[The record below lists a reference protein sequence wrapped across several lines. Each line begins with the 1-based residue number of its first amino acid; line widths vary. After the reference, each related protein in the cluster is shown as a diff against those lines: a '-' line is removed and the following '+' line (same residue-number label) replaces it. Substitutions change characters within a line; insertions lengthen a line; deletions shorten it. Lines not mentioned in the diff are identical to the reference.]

1 MMNDDDDD
9 DCLLLEISLF
19 LSTFFFRFFFF
30 FFFFFFRLLLLL
42 QKKERT
48 TTNNNNNN
56 QKSKD
61 RREQQCTRRFSCTS
75 ATGAGQRSRTRR
87 TSLDA
92 GISSVRRVF
101 FFSSSRVLARAR
113 FSLSL
118 SLSLSLSFA
127 YFKNDFVFSRLSR
140 AFLYAV
146 NTTSQVKRTYR
157 ECCEPAS
164 VQSVKRQCSNDT

>member
-1 MMNDDDDD
+1 MIVF
-9 DCLLLEISLF
+9 CLRYLF
-19 LSTFFFRFFFF
+19 FCQPFF
-30 FFFFFFRLLLLL
+30 LLLLL
-42 QKKERT
+42 LLLLLLPSSSSSKKRENNNEQQQQQQQPKVRRQKRT
-48 TTNNNNNN
+48 TVYPTFLMHICNGCWCEIEN
-56 QKSKD
+56 
-61 RREQQCTRRFSCTS
+61 EAYITRCGHQFC
-75 ATGAGQRSRTRR
+75 AAG
-87 TSLDA
+87 LFL
-92 GISSVRRVF
+92 F
-101 FFSSSRVLARAR
+101 FFSRSRARA
-113 FSLSL
+113 FL

>member
-9 DCLLLEISLF
+9 DDGMMSLLEISF
-19 LSTFFFRFFFF
+19 LSAFFSTSSSSSSS
-30 FFFFFFRLLLLL
+30 
-42 QKKERT
+42 KKEREA
-48 TTNNNNNN
+48 TTNNNNSNNNNN
-56 QKSKD
+56 QKS
-61 RREQQCTRRFSCTS
+61 RQEENNSLPEFLMHICNGCWAEIENEAYITRCGHQFCAAGLLLAFS
-75 ATGAGQRSRTRR
+75 
-87 TSLDA
+87 
-92 GISSVRRVF
+92 
-101 FFSSSRVLARAR
+101 RAR
-113 FSLSL
+113 VSHSLT
-118 SLSLSLSFA
+118 LSLSLSFA

>member
-9 DCLLLEISLF
+9 DDDDVFCLRYLFF
-19 LSTFFFRFFFF
+19 LSTFFYQL
-30 FFFFFFRLLLLL
+30 LLLLL
-42 QKKERT
+42 QKKKRE
-48 TTNNNNNN
+48 NNN
-56 QKSKD
+56 
-61 RREQQCTRRFSCTS
+61 EQQQQQSKV
-75 ATGAGQRSRTRR
+75 QRQEENN
-87 TSLDA
+87 SLPDVPHA
-92 GISSVRRVF
+92 HLQ
-101 FFSSSRVLARAR
+101 RVLGRDRERGVHHSMRASILCGGSFSFLLLAFSRAR
-113 FSLSL
+113 V

>member
-9 DCLLLEISLF
+9 DDVFCLRYLFF
-19 LSTFFFRFFFF
+19 LSTFFYQL
-30 FFFFFFRLLLLL
+30 LLLLL
-42 QKKERT
+42 QKKEKREQQRT
-48 TTNNNNNN
+48 TTTTI
-56 QKSKD
+56 KSPKT
-61 RREQQCTRRFSCTS
+61 RREQQFTRRSSCTS
-75 ATGAGQRSRTRR
+75 ATGVGQRSRTRR

-92 GISSVRRVF
+92 GINSVRRGF

-113 FSLSL
+113 F
-118 SLSLSLSFA
+118 SLSLSFA

>member
-1 MMNDDDDD
+1 MTMTMMIVF
-9 DCLLLEISLF
+9 CLRYLFFCQPFLLLLPS
-19 LSTFFFRFFFF
+19 SSSVFFFF
-30 FFFFFFRLLLLL
+30 F
-42 QKKERT
+42 KKKREQQRT
-48 TTNNNNNN
+48 TTTTTTKSPKTEENN
-56 QKSKD
+56 
-61 RREQQCTRRFSCTS
+61 
-75 ATGAGQRSRTRR
+75 
-87 TSLDA
+87 
-92 GISSVRRVF
+92 SVPDV
-101 FFSSSRVLARAR
+101 SHAHLQRVLGRDRERGVHHSMRASVLCGGSFSFLLLAFSRAR
-113 FSLSL
+113 VSL

>member
-1 MMNDDDDD
+1 MTMTMMIVF
-9 DCLLLEISLF
+9 CLRYLF
-19 LSTFFFRFFFF
+19 FC
-30 FFFFFFRLLLLL
+30 
-42 QKKERT
+42 QP
-48 TTNNNNNN
+48 
-56 QKSKD
+56 
-61 RREQQCTRRFSCTS
+61 
-75 ATGAGQRSRTRR
+75 
-87 TSLDA
+87 
-92 GISSVRRVF
+92 F
-101 FFSSSRVLARAR
+101 FFSSSSSSSVFFFKKKREQQRTTTTTTTKSPKTEENNSVPDVSHAHLQRVLGRDRERGVHHSMRASVLCGGSFSFLLLAFSRAR
-113 FSLSL
+113 V